1 MTAYIELT
9 DTQADKLKQMGLE
22 RYIACSEQ
30 DTPVGPEGVSCSL
43 RVGAM
48 KVDHDSGV
56 AYDNLVNQIRSGEVR
71 LFNSIFLVKE
81 IRRDKEPVGP
91 VAYSGYD
98 LMTRN
103 EAIHNLKKTL
113 DCKHELRRELKAV
126 KERSKQ
132 HLELASKM
140 RRERNSMR
148 VISGIITVAFAI
160 TLFVSA
166 FQ

>member
-9 DTQADKLKQMGLE
+9 DTWATKLKQMGLE

-30 DTPVGPEGVSCSL
+30 DTPVGPEGIIYSL

-48 KVDHDSGV
+48 KADHDAGV
-56 AYDNLVNQIRSGEVR
+56 AYDNLVAQIKGGEVR
-71 LFNSIFLVKE
+71 LFNSLYLVREVKGHRE
-81 IRRDKEPVGP
+81 ASGPVG
-91 VAYSGYD
+91 VTGYD

-126 KERSKQ
+126 KERSRE

-148 VISGIITVAFAI
+148 VIAGILTVAFSL

>member
-30 DTPVGPEGVSCSL
+30 ETPVGPEGVICSL

-48 KVDHDSGV
+48 KADHDSGV
-56 AYDNLVNQIRSGEVR
+56 AYDNLVTQIKGGEVR
-71 LFNSIFLVKE
+71 LFNSLYLVKE
-81 IRRDKEPVGP
+81 TRRDKEPVGP
-91 VAYSGYD
+91 VGYNGYD

-113 DCKHELRRELKAV
+113 DCKHELRRELEAV
-126 KERSKQ
+126 KGRSKQ
-132 HLELASKM
+132 HLELACKM

-148 VISGIITVAFAI
+148 VIAGILTVAFAI